1 MNSNDILA
9 FVAQDPNQE
18 DKEDKKKKK
27 KITLGDMERKIMLE
41 KVKSESKINMA
52 YVSVLP
58 FNFPFYFL
66 PCVIFF
72 SYLVPD
78 RYSLYIEDIPTCPFN
93 AS

>member
-66 PCVIFF
+66 PCEMKWLF
-72 SYLVPD
+72 SFP
-78 RYSLYIEDIPTCPFN
+78 I
-93 AS
+93 